1 MTIRTSLPAGDL
13 IERLARRGILGGVPV
28 SRLEPT
34 DPSVANL
41 IVLAATELTTD
52 SDISALCVALAGELA

>member
-1 MTIRTSLPAGDL
+1 MKPSRWVKGDPP
-13 IERLARRGILGGVPV
+13 EGSPWTGVPV

-52 SDISALCVALAGELA
+52 ADIAALCAALAEELA